1 VQGCANVTLS
11 GARSAAAN
19 STLKMRRDDY
29 AVPSRGTCP
38 SCKLYKKAEWRCGI
52 WLEGAT
58 VRAAQGV

>member
-1 VQGCANVTLS
+1 
-11 GARSAAAN
+11 
-19 STLKMRRDDY
+19 MRRDDY